1 MGDFRTTSGESLP
14 EPRKTRRRRWVRR
27 LLAAGVGAVVLAG
40 ASWRIRIDRY
50 VLAAGYVTTE
60 HYAEVRPP
68 TMGTV
73 AEILVR
79 TGAQVEKGDLMVLLD
94 DSQQRATLEQAQSQ
108 VRKAE
113 AQLARREAE
122 IREQK
127 RRLQEDIAIAKL
139 RLENATTKVVRT
151 RELLKKG
158 LVAASALED
167 ARLNEELARALLTSL
182 MSRDQTIYDKELAV
196 LRQELQG
203 QRDAEVRAEAQ
214 VRARQIRAP
223 IAGRVL
229 RYEFVIGELVRP
241 EQVLYEIFGG
251 DQQVLKLRIGER
263 YATRVAVGQRYRAT
277 LAPYSGLQKVW
288 FEGKVNYLRNVIQAD
303 GKRTY
308 RVAYCSFDPQGR
320 TVPPGTTAEARVY
333 YGRSPLLLYL
343 LGLD

>member
-1 MGDFRTTSGESLP
+1 MGDYRTTSGESLP
-14 EPRKTRRRRWVRR
+14 EPKKLRRRRWLRR
-27 LLAAGVGAVVLAG
+27 LLTVGIGATALIGAV
-40 ASWRIRIDRY
+40 WKIRVDRY
-50 VLAAGYVTTE
+50 VVAAGYVTTE
-60 HYAEVRPP
+60 HYAEVRSP
-68 TMGTV
+68 TVGIV
-73 AEILVR
+73 AEIVVR
-79 TGAQVEKGDLMVLLD
+79 TGAQIEKGDLMVRLD
-94 DSQQRATLEQAQSQ
+94 DTQQRATLEQAQSQ

-113 AQLARREAE
+113 AQLSRREAE
-122 IREQK
+122 IRE
-127 RRLQEDIAIAKL
+127 LQRKLREDIAIAKL
-139 RLENATTKVVRT
+139 RLGNATTKVVRT

-167 ARLNEELARALLTSL
+167 AKLNEELARAQLTSL
-182 MSRDQTIYDKELAV
+182 LSRDETVYDKELAV

-288 FEGKVNYLRNVIQAD
+288 FEGKIKYLRNVIQAD

-333 YGRSPLLLYL
+333 YGRSSLLLYL
-343 LGLD
+343 LGVD